1 MSDILHYDH
10 GTWMAKRAL
19 DAAALGPP
27 KPPPQVTLPGAK
39 AAIDHDRLLAYQD
52 LGLGEHEIRERVN
65 ARYDAEN
72 ADRLAEHKR
81 WAAGPYQGAIEELR
95 RQEMQRAA
103 EEQRRRAIFEQI
115 VAEREET

>member
-1 MSDILHYDH
+1 MSDTPIHYDQ

-27 KPPPQVTLPGAK
+27 KPPQQVALPGAK

-52 LGLGEHEIRERVN
+52 LGLGEHEIRDRVN

-103 EEQRRRAIFEQI
+103 EQRRRAIFEQI